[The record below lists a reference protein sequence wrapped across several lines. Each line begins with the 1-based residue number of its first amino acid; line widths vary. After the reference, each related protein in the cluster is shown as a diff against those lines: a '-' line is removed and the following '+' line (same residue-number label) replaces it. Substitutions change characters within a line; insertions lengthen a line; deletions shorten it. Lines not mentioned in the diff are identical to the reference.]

1 MTIRQE
7 MKRYNSETHKR
18 EIYLDDIEYYS
29 LQEIKGYC
37 ISEME
42 KLSCRHD
49 MVVFNFVVMDTKEP
63 ITIVAQMIEDI
74 DGLCY
79 PELQYGF

>member
-1 MTIRQE
+1 MTIRQQL
-7 MKRYNSETHKR
+7 KRYNSDTHNR
-18 EIYLDDIEYYS
+18 EIYFNDVEYHS
-29 LQEIKGYC
+29 LQEIKDYC

-74 DGLCY
+74 NGLCY

>member
-1 MTIRQE
+1 MIIRQ
-7 MKRYNSETHKR
+7 KKKKYNTETHKR
-18 EIYLDDIEYYS
+18 EIYLDDVEFHS
-29 LQEIKGYC
+29 LQEIKSYC
-37 ISEME
+37 INEMD
-42 KLSCRHD
+42 KFSCRHD